1 MLKHSNFK
9 LKDAILKLFNL
20 VLKSGHFPEIWK
32 ENLIT
37 PIFKRGEKYDPNNY
51 RGITVSSNLG
61 KLFCSIINDRLVQ
74 FIQEHKLL
82 NNCQIGFMP
91 KQRTSDHIYTHSYKN
106 TFSRKN
112 KGKYSVASSISKKPL
127 IRYGTLD
134 FS

>member
-1 MLKHSNFK
+1 MDGISNEMLKHCSFK

-37 PIFKRGEKYDPNNY
+37 IFKQGEKYGPNNY

-74 FIQEHKLL
+74 FIQEH
-82 NNCQIGFMP
+82 
-91 KQRTSDHIYTHSYKN
+91 
-106 TFSRKN
+106 
-112 KGKYSVASSISKKPL
+112 
-127 IRYGTLD
+127 
-134 FS
+134 